1 MFKIYYIDNCQF
13 SRKALELFE
22 NLNININKI
31 LVKPQE
37 KNKINTMNKMTTY
50 PQIFYKNNLIGG
62 YDDLVELTN
71 TSKTLYKYMKNK
83 NLSILS
89 DVCKLLYK

>member
-37 KNKINTMNKMTTY
+37 KNKINTMNK
-50 PQIFYKNNLIGG
+50 
-62 YDDLVELTN
+62 
-71 TSKTLYKYMKNK
+71 
-83 NLSILS
+83 
-89 DVCKLLYK
+89 